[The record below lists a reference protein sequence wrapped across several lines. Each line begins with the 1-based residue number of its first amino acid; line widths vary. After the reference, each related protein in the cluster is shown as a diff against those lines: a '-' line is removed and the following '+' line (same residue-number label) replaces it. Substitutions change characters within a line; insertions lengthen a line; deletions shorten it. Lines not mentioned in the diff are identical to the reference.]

1 MTRFAREWR
10 PRLRECC
17 ERVAFPEPVGAAWQ
31 QTCLGRPPLPIPQ
44 YPVVAVCQS
53 DLSLFAALRTSRAVR
68 RSTPSVASEMGAS
81 RSSSSLEGSFCLLLP
96 LFLPVLS
103 AHYFLVSLSLRGD
116 CCFVPLQRP
125 FLCDSKCGTACPI
138 ADEFKQPERREGAQP
153 RCDLRHSRHA
163 RVVLVVG

>member
-1 MTRFAREWR
+1 MRTRRVPRTCWRGMAADVSRPASPPHSPISCRCRLSVRPVVVRGFENVARARSVDAVR
-10 PRLRECC
+10 PSRLRWGHLDPP
-17 ERVAFPEPVGAAWQ
+17 RV
-31 QTCLGRPPLPIPQ
+31 
-44 YPVVAVCQS
+44 
-53 DLSLFAALRTSRAVR
+53 
-68 RSTPSVASEMGAS
+68 
-81 RSSSSLEGSFCLLLP
+81 SSEGSFCLLLP